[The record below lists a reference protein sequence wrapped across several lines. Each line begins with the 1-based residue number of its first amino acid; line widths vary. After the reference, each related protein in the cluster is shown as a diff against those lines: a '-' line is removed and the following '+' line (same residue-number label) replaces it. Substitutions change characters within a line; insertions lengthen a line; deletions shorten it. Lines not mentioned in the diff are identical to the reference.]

1 MTDSVKPKKFL
12 GQHFLK
18 DLDIARR
25 IADTVGDYKDI
36 PILEI
41 GPGMGVL
48 TQYLIQNNHDLGFRI
63 CQIFE

>member
-25 IADTVGDYKDI
+25 IADKGGDYKDI
-36 PILEI
+36 PNLEI
-41 GPGMGVL
+41 G
-48 TQYLIQNNHDLGFRI
+48 Q
-63 CQIFE
+63 